1 MWVLVGAVSLA
12 IWVVL
17 LVARGGFW
25 RFRDVIERDPVP
37 DDTDGGAA
45 PAIAAIIP
53 ARDEAAAIGRAV
65 HSLLASRYA
74 GPLHVFVVDDH
85 SSDGTA
91 ELARNAAGKAEA
103 GHRLTVLPA
112 RPLPPG
118 WTGKLWAVAQGVE
131 AATATAPDFLL
142 LTDADVVHAPGNVAR
157 LVARAQRGRLDI
169 ASVMVRLRCRTL
181 AERLAVPAFVFF
193 FFKLYPPA
201 WIANPRSRVAGAAGG
216 CILIRPE
223 ALARIGGIA
232 AIRSELI
239 DDCALAERV
248 KSSGGR
254 IWLGLSR
261 DTESVRPYAG
271 FAAVREM
278 IARTAFTQLRHSA
291 PLLLGT
297 LAGMALIYLAPP
309 LLLLAPDN
317 AARALGLAAW
327 LSMSAA
333 YAPALRFYRQ
343 PVLLAP
349 LLPLTAA
356 FYTFATVESAV
367 RYWRGAGG
375 LWKGRMQDVRP
386 PRRESETP
394 RRPRA

>member
-1 MWVLVGAVSLA
+1 MWVILGAVSLA

-25 RFRDVIERDPVP
+25 RFRDVIERDAVP
-37 DDTDGGAA
+37 DDALA
-45 PAIAAIIP
+45 PAVAVVIP
-53 ARDEAAAIGRAV
+53 ARDEAETIGQAV
-65 HSLLASRYA
+65 HSLVTSRYA

-85 SSDGTA
+85 SSDATA
-91 ELARNAAGKAEA
+91 DVARKAG
-103 GHRLTVLPA
+103 GDRLTVVSA

-118 WTGKLWAVAQGVE
+118 WTGKLWAMAQGVD
-131 AATATAPDFLL
+131 AATATGPGFLL
-142 LTDADVVHAPGNVAR
+142 LTDADVVHAPDNVAR
-157 LVARAQRGRLDI
+157 LVARARRDQLDI
-169 ASVMVRLRCRTL
+169 CSVMVRLHCRTL
-181 AERLAVPAFVFF
+181 AERFAVPAFVFF

-261 DTESVRPYAG
+261 ATGSVRPYAG
-271 FAAVREM
+271 FVAVREM
-278 IARTAFTQLRHSA
+278 IARTAFTQLHHSA
-291 PLLLGT
+291 LVLLGT
-297 LAGMALIYLAPP
+297 LLGMGLIYLAPP

-317 AARALGLAAW
+317 AARVLGLVAW
-327 LSMSAA
+327 LFMSAA
-333 YAPALRFYRQ
+333 YVPALRFYRQ
-343 PVLLAP
+343 PLLLAP

-356 FYTFATVESAV
+356 FYIFATVESAL

-375 LWKGRMQDVRP
+375 LWKGRAQDVRP
-386 PRRESETP
+386 QRR
-394 RRPRA
+394 

>member
-1 MWVLVGAVSLA
+1 MWIGIGAISLA
-12 IWVVL
+12 IWIVL
-17 LVARGGFW
+17 LTARAGFW
-25 RFRDVIERDPVP
+25 RFREVLEDHPVA
-37 DDTDGGAA
+37 DDATA
-45 PAIAAIIP
+45 PAVAVVIP
-53 ARDEAAAIGRAV
+53 ARDEAGLIGAAV
-65 HSLLASRYA
+65 HSLLTARYP

-91 ELARNAAGKAEA
+91 EAARKAAVEA
-103 GHRLTVLPA
+103 GAGDRLTVVSA

-131 AATATAPDFLL
+131 AASATAPGFLL
-142 LTDADVVHAPGNVAR
+142 LTDADIVHAPGNVAR
-157 LVARAQRGRLDI
+157 LVARARRDRLDI
-169 ASVMVRLRCRTL
+169 ASVMVLLHCRTL
-181 AERLAVPAFVFF
+181 AERFTVPAFVFF

-201 WIANPRSRVAGAAGG
+201 WIASPRSRVAGAAGG

-232 AIRSELI
+232 AIRGELI
-239 DDCALAERV
+239 DDCALARRV
-248 KSSGGR
+248 KWSGGR

-261 DTESVRPYAG
+261 DTASIRPYTG

-278 IARTAFTQLRHSA
+278 IARTAFTQLGHSV

-297 LAGMALIYLAPP
+297 LAGMSVIYLAPP
-309 LLLLAPDN
+309 LLLFAPDR
-317 AARALGLAAW
+317 AARALGFAAW
-327 LSMSAA
+327 LLMSAA
-333 YAPALRFYRQ
+333 YVPALRFYRQ

-356 FYTFATVESAV
+356 FYTLATLESAV

-375 LWKGRMQDVRP
+375 LWKGRVQDVRP
-386 PRRESETP
+386 PAP
-394 RRPRA
+394 

>member
-1 MWVLVGAVSLA
+1 MWVVIGALSLA

-25 RFRDVIERDPVP
+25 RFHDVLEQDPLP
-37 DDTDGGAA
+37 DGA
-45 PAIAAIIP
+45 PAPAVAVVIP
-53 ARDEAAAIGRAV
+53 ARDEAASIGRAV
-65 HSLLASRYA
+65 DSLLSSRYA
-74 GPLHVFVVDDH
+74 GPLHVFVVDDD

-91 ELARNAAGKAEA
+91 DMARSAGGDRVTVVSA
-103 GHRLTVLPA
+103 G
-112 RPLPPG
+112 PLPPG

-131 AATATAPDFLL
+131 AAAATAPGFLL
-142 LTDADVVHAPGNVAR
+142 LTDADIVHAPGNVAG
-157 LVARAQRGRLDI
+157 LVARAQRDRLDI
-169 ASVMVRLRCRTL
+169 ASVMVRLHCRTL
-181 AERLAVPAFVFF
+181 AERFTVPAFVFF

-201 WIANPRSRVAGAAGG
+201 WIARPRSRVAGAAGG

-232 AIRSELI
+232 AIRGELI
-239 DDCALAERV
+239 DDCALAGRV
-248 KSSGGR
+248 KRSGGR
-254 IWLGLSR
+254 IRLGLSR
-261 DTESVRPYAG
+261 DTVSIRGYAG
-271 FAAVREM
+271 FAEVREM
-278 IARTAFTQLRHSA
+278 IARTAFTQLHHSV
-291 PLLLGT
+291 PVLLGT
-297 LAGMALIYLAPP
+297 VLGMGVIYLAPP

-333 YAPALRFYRQ
+333 YVPALRFYRQ

-356 FYTFATVESAV
+356 FYSFATVESAV

-375 LWKGRMQDVRP
+375 LWKGRAQAFRKG
-386 PRRESETP
+386 
-394 RRPRA
+394 

>member
-1 MWVLVGAVSLA
+1 MWVLLGAISLA

-37 DDTDGGAA
+37 DDALA
-45 PAIAAIIP
+45 PAVAVVIP
-53 ARDEAAAIGRAV
+53 ARDEAEVIGQAV

-91 ELARNAAGKAEA
+91 GVARKAG
-103 GHRLTVLPA
+103 GDRLTVVSA

-118 WTGKLWAVAQGVE
+118 WTGKLWAVAQGVD
-131 AATATAPDFLL
+131 AATATAPGFLL
-142 LTDADVVHAPGNVAR
+142 LTDADVVHAPDNVAR
-157 LVARAQRGRLDI
+157 LAARARRDRLDI
-169 ASVMVRLRCRTL
+169 CSVMVRLHCRTL
-181 AERLAVPAFVFF
+181 AERFAVPAFVFF

-201 WIANPRSRVAGAAGG
+201 WIARPRSSVAGAAGG

-232 AIRSELI
+232 AICNELI
-239 DDCALAERV
+239 DDCALAHRV

-261 DTESVRPYAG
+261 ATESIRPYAG
-271 FAAVREM
+271 FAGVREM
-278 IARTAFTQLRHSA
+278 IARTAFTQLHHSP

-297 LAGMALIYLAPP
+297 LLGMGVIYLAPP

-327 LSMSAA
+327 LLMSAA
-333 YAPALRFYRQ
+333 YMPALRFYRQ
-343 PVLLAP
+343 PLLLAP

-356 FYTFATVESAV
+356 FYGFATVESAV

-375 LWKGRMQDVRP
+375 LWKGRAQDVRP
-386 PRRESETP
+386 QRR
-394 RRPRA
+394 